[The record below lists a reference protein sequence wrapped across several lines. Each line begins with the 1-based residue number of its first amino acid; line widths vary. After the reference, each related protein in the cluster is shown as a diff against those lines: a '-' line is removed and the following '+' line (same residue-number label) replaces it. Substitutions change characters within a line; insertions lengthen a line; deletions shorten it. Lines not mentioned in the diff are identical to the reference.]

1 MLTFADAAAVSG
13 AGCAEELSLSVDVL
27 RDLAPVPGRAAV
39 TGACEVAAGAG
50 VGITAPYVLI
60 TSCTRGWFH
69 ACGVVAESGCN
80 QQYNHWYL
88 ISYAKKSNLIKHIGC
103 VDIPMAARS

>member
-1 MLTFADAAAVSG
+1 VLTFADAAAVSG

-39 TGACEVAAGAG
+39 TGACEVAAGVAFAG
-50 VGITAPYVLI
+50 AGITAPYVLI

-69 ACGVVAESGCN
+69 A
-80 QQYNHWYL
+80 
-88 ISYAKKSNLIKHIGC
+88 
-103 VDIPMAARS
+103 